1 MKPKNGTI
9 AKIFI
14 FVIGGVALLW
24 IGWVSSAIVRAEVR
38 EVRLSNVETIVKDM
52 QTSIKDLRQIKN
64 DLEIIVKKLRNQQEN
79 HGK

>member
-1 MKPKNGTI
+1 MKPKNGTLARI
-9 AKIFI
+9 LV

-38 EVRLSNVETIVKDM
+38 EVRLSHVEAIVRDM
-52 QTSIKDLRQIKN
+52 QASVKDLRQIKN

-79 HGK
+79 HGE